1 MHARRKEIG
10 ILSNSHHTNSSLYMV
25 WAKSGSKE

>member
-1 MHARRKEIG
+1 MHARRKEVG
-10 ILSNSHHTNSSLYMV
+10 ILSNSRHTNSGLYII